1 MTSKLEASLTPG
13 QAQGKPAD
21 CLGGVRHKGGV
32 TLIQALGR
40 NVGTCRPDV
49 KGETQV
55 EDPQGGEY
63 RGGAQGRNNP

>member
-13 QAQGKPAD
+13 QAQGEPAD

-32 TLIQALGR
+32 DLIWALGW
-40 NVGTCRPDV
+40 NVGSCRPDV

-55 EDPQGGEY
+55 DDP
-63 RGGAQGRNNP
+63 

>member
-13 QAQGKPAD
+13 QAQGEPAD

-32 TLIQALGR
+32 TLVQALGR

-49 KGETQV
+49 KGEAQV
-55 EDPQGGEY
+55 EDPQG
-63 RGGAQGRNNP
+63 